1 MGFDRINWTVGI
13 HQAGNMIIGVIGSDG
28 EIGDEQRSNAETV
41 GRLVAEKGSTLVCG
55 GLAGVME
62 AACKGAKSAGG
73 TTIGVLPTMK
83 KESAN
88 PYVDIPIVTGMG
100 VARNVIIVRTADV
113 LIAVGGRFGTLSEIA
128 HALSMGKKVVSL
140 KSWECLG
147 SEEPPEGMIFA
158 STPEEAV
165 QLAFEDL

>member
-1 MGFDRINWTVGI
+1 
-13 HQAGNMIIGVIGSDG
+13 MIIGVIGSDG
-28 EIGDEQRSNAETV
+28 EIGAEQRTNAEAV
-41 GRLVAEKGSTLVCG
+41 GRLVAERGAAIVCG

-62 AACKGAKSAGG
+62 GACKGAKSAGG
-73 TTIGVLPTMK
+73 LTIGVLPTME

-88 PYVDIPIVTGMG
+88 PYVDIPVVTGMG

-113 LIAVGGRFGTLSEIA
+113 LIAVGGKFGTLSEIA

-140 KSWECLG
+140 RSWECL
-147 SEEPPEGMIFA
+147 EADQPLEGLVFA

-165 QLAFEDL
+165 ELAFENLE